1 MTPQA
6 KQTLLFDLDDTLVHC
21 NKYFDV
27 VIEQFLDTMSTWFH
41 PWRIDMRDIKSVQA
55 QFDIA
60 CVQQNGF
67 QSEHFPS
74 SLVQAYRHF
83 CHVTGRKPSKKETD
97 LLWKLGM
104 SVYEMEIEPYPGMVE
119 TLDRLRDEGH
129 KLFLYTG
136 GEPVIQQRKIDQMK
150 LAAYFGDRVFIRR
163 HKTSEAL
170 ADIVNE
176 RGFHPAST
184 WMIGNSVRT
193 DVIPALLTGLNAVY
207 LRQAKEWSYNVVDI
221 DAAPQGAFYTIE
233 RLTDVPHVIQQWLS
247 EKQDNPS

>member
-1 MTPQA
+1 MTSRA

-27 VIEQFLDTMSTWFH
+27 VIQQFMDTMSTWFKS
-41 PWRIDMRDIKSVQA
+41 WRIGSREFKSVQA

-60 CVQQNGF
+60 CVQHNGF
-67 QSEHFPS
+67 QSEHFPRS
-74 SLVQAYRHF
+74 FIQTYHHF
-83 CHVTGRKPSKKETD
+83 CHLTGRKPSTSETD

-119 TLDRLRDEGH
+119 TLDCLRDEGH

-136 GEPVIQQRKIDQMK
+136 GEPIIQQRKIDQMK
-150 LAAYFGDRVFIRR
+150 LSTYFGDRIFIRQ
-163 HKTSEAL
+163 HKTSDAL

-176 RGFHPAST
+176 HDFHPAST

-193 DVIPALLTGLNAVY
+193 DVIPALLSGLNAVY
-207 LRQAKEWSYNVVDI
+207 LKQPNEWSYNVVDI
-221 DAAPQGAFYTIE
+221 DTAPQGAFYTVE
-233 RLTDVPHVIQQWLS
+233 RLIDVPHVIQQWLS